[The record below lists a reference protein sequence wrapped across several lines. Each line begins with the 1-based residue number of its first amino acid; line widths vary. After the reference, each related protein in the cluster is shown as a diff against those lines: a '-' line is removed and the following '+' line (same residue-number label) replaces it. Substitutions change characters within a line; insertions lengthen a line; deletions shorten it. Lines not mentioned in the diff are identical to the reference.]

1 MARINYILVLLLF
14 YGFGQDLFAQD
25 RYAVFYKYKPQ
36 PSLSLDRPTEF
47 LTQKALLRRG
57 REGVKADSLDLPV
70 AKKYED
76 QVLEISDYILYSS
89 KWFNATIAVTDAAGA
104 IDMAS
109 LPFVEKVELVA
120 RGFIPSPNARAGK
133 RISASV
139 IQKLCPPG
147 EETHRTLAPQENAYD
162 FQNELI
168 GINQMLEEGY
178 SGKGITIAV
187 FDAGFPGANT
197 SAALTHLETNKQIL
211 AKRDFVRPWNTNVY
225 TDHQHG
231 TNVLSLIAS
240 KNPTI
245 LLAGAPDA
253 DYILVMTEEM
263 ASEYRVEEYNWVRG
277 AEFADSLGV
286 DIISSSV
293 GYWDFDDV
301 SMNYTVADLDGET
314 ATITKGATI
323 AASKGILVINSAGN
337 YGSRGVS
344 TLVAPA
350 DARGILAIGS
360 VNKDLSVSGFSSRGP
375 TGDGRIKPDL
385 ATFGNGVTLVRS
397 NGNAGFATGTS
408 FSAPQITALAAGL
421 WQAKPEWT
429 KDKLIENL
437 LASGSQA
444 DKPDNLI
451 GFGIP
456 NFRDALYGEILS
468 VEENQEEILWKVFP
482 NPLVADQLQI
492 HFGTALSSEFSLL
505 DLNGRTLISAELI
518 RSSTKE
524 PYQIRLEGVKS
535 GLYVI
540 QIQDGNQIKQ
550 AKLFRQ

>member
-1 MARINYILVLLLF
+1 
-14 YGFGQDLFAQD
+14 
-25 RYAVFYKYKPQ
+25 
-36 PSLSLDRPTEF
+36 
-47 LTQKALLRRG
+47 
-57 REGVKADSLDLPV
+57 
-70 AKKYED
+70 
-76 QVLEISDYILYSS
+76 
-89 KWFNATIAVTDAAGA
+89 
-104 IDMAS
+104 
-109 LPFVEKVELVA
+109 
-120 RGFIPSPNARAGK
+120 
-133 RISASV
+133 
-139 IQKLCPPG
+139 
-147 EETHRTLAPQENAYD
+147 
-162 FQNELI
+162 
-168 GINQMLEEGY
+168 
-178 SGKGITIAV
+178 
-187 FDAGFPGANT
+187 
-197 SAALTHLETNKQIL
+197 
-211 AKRDFVRPWNTNVY
+211 
-225 TDHQHG
+225 
-231 TNVLSLIAS
+231 VLSLIAS
-240 KNPTI
+240 KSPTI

-263 ASEYRVEEYNWVRG
+263 DSEYRVEEYNWVRG

-323 AASKGILVINSAGN
+323 AASKGILVINSSGN
-337 YGSRGVS
+337 YGSGVS

-350 DARGILAIGS
+350 DAKGILAIGS

-385 ATFGNGVTLVRS
+385 VTFGNGVSLVRS
-397 NGNAGFATGTS
+397 NGNVGFASGTS
-408 FSAPQITALAAGL
+408 FAAPQITALAAGL
-421 WQAKPEWT
+421 WQAKPDWT
-429 KDKLIENL
+429 KDRLIENL

-456 NFRDALYGEILS
+456 NFREALYGEILS
-468 VEENQEEILWKVFP
+468 VEENKEEHLWKVFP

-492 HFGTALSSEFSLL
+492 RFGTALSSEFSLL
-505 DLNGRTLISAELI
+505 DLNGRTLINAELI
-518 RSSTKE
+518 RSSPKE
-524 PYQIRLEGVKS
+524 PYQIRLEGLKQ

>member
-1 MARINYILVLLLF
+1 MARINYILVFLFF
-14 YGFGQDLFAQD
+14 YGFGQDLLAQD
-25 RYAVFYKYKPQ
+25 RYAVFFKYKPQ
-36 PSLSLDRPTEF
+36 PSFSLNRPTEF
-47 LTQKALLRRG
+47 LTQKALARRG

-76 QVLEISDYILYSS
+76 QVLEISNYILYSS
-89 KWFNATIAVTDAAGA
+89 KWFNATIAVTNAAGA
-104 IDMAS
+104 IEMAS

-147 EETHRTLAPQENAYD
+147 EEAQRTLAPQENAYD

-168 GINQMLEEGY
+168 GIDQMLEEGY

-187 FDAGFPGANT
+187 FDAGFPGADS

-323 AASKGILVINSAGN
+323 AASKGILVINSSGN

-375 TGDGRIKPDL
+375 TGDGRVKPDL
-385 ATFGNGVTLVRS
+385 ATFGNGVSLVRS
-397 NGNAGFATGTS
+397 NGNVGFASGTS

-429 KDKLIENL
+429 KDRLIENL

-456 NFRDALYGEILS
+456 NFRGALYGEILS
-468 VEENQEEILWKVFP
+468 VEEHQEEILWKVFP
-482 NPLVADQLQI
+482 NPLVSDQLQI
-492 HFGTALSSEFSLL
+492 LFGTALSSEFRLL

-524 PYQIRLEGVKS
+524 PYQIRLEGVKP

-540 QIQDGNQIKQ
+540 QIQDGNQIKR

>member
-1 MARINYILVLLLF
+1 MAIIKYVLVFLLF
-14 YGFGQDLFAQD
+14 YGFGQDILAQD

-36 PSLSLDRPTEF
+36 PSFSLDRPSEF
-47 LTQKALLRRG
+47 LTQKALARRF
-57 REGVKADSLDLPV
+57 REGIKADSLDLPV
-70 AKKYED
+70 AKKYENRI
-76 QVLEISDYILYSS
+76 LEISNHILYSS
-89 KWFNATIAVTDAAGA
+89 KWFNATIVVTDVAGV
-104 IDMAS
+104 IEMAS

-120 RGFIPSPNARAGK
+120 RGFIPSPNARIEK
-133 RISASV
+133 RLSTSV
-139 IQKLCPPG
+139 IHKFCPPG
-147 EETHRTLAPQENAYD
+147 EETHRILTPQENTYD
-162 FQNELI
+162 IQNQLI

-187 FDAGFPGANT
+187 FDVGFPGANT

-240 KNPTI
+240 KSPTI

-263 ASEYRVEEYNWVRG
+263 DSEYRVEEYNWVRG

-323 AASKGILVINSAGN
+323 AASKGILVINSSGN
-337 YGSRGVS
+337 YGSGVS

-350 DARGILAIGS
+350 DAKGILAIGS

-385 ATFGNGVTLVRS
+385 VTFGNGVSLVRS
-397 NGNAGFATGTS
+397 NGNVGFASGTS
-408 FSAPQITALAAGL
+408 FAAPQITALAAGL
-421 WQAKPEWT
+421 WQAKPDWT
-429 KDKLIENL
+429 KDRLIENL

-456 NFRDALYGEILS
+456 NFREALYGEILS
-468 VEENQEEILWKVFP
+468 VEENKEEHLWKVFP

-492 HFGTALSSEFSLL
+492 RFGTALSSEFSLL
-505 DLNGRTLISAELI
+505 DLNGRTLINAELI
-518 RSSTKE
+518 RSSPKE
-524 PYQIRLEGVKS
+524 PYQIRLEGLKQ